1 MKKFNLTINGVSL
14 ACIEAGEGPLVLL
27 MHGTFAGK
35 QLMMPQLLHLSRHFR
50 CVAFDWP
57 GHGESGAI
65 AGGWT
70 VEDLVPLLPAMIE
83 ALGEDRAFLCGVSQG
98 GAVSMRA
105 ALAYPDKVRGLVN
118 MCAGPGGPPPP
129 AAKVVADFA
138 ALLADEPDETARR
151 TAVEDFVRR
160 MFHDPQFP
168 TRAPDRFK
176 EEVDLI
182 LSHKR
187 GYVKYLPNVP
197 LTYKLLSDEEL
208 GAIRCPT
215 LIVWAEF
222 ENRPT
227 LGAQLASVIPDSE
240 LVIIKN
246 AGHHVNVDQ
255 PEATSLALEG
265 FLRKHAKV

>member
-1 MKKFNLTINGVSL
+1 MKKYHLAIKGVEL
-14 ACIEAGEGPLVLL
+14 ACLEAGSGPLVLL

-35 QLMMPQLLHLSRHFR
+35 QLMIPQLLHLSRHFR

-70 VEDLVPLLPAMIE
+70 AEDLVPLLPALMD

-105 ALAYPDKVRGLVN
+105 AVAYPERVMGLVN
-118 MCAGPGGPPPP
+118 MCAGPGGPPP
-129 AAKVVADFA
+129 AGAKIVADFA
-138 ALLADEPDETARR
+138 TVLAEEPDEAVRR
-151 TAVEDFVRR
+151 RAVEDFVTR
-160 MFHDPQFP
+160 MFHDPEFA
-168 TRAPDRFK
+168 TRAPERFK

-182 LSHKR
+182 LSHR
-187 GYVKYLPNVP
+187 RDYVKFLPNVP
-197 LTYKLLSDEEL
+197 LTYKLMSDEEL

-215 LIVWAEF
+215 LVIWAEF
-222 ENRPT
+222 ENRPA
-227 LGAQLASVIPDSE
+227 LGAQLAAVIPGSE
-240 LVIIKN
+240 LVTIPN

-255 PEATSLALEG
+255 PELTSAALER
-265 FLRKHAKV
+265 FLRKQANV